1 MASDTTGAVA
11 VTSTDVKTHP
21 GEPFPLRLLLEDGP
35 LLAFNKPA
43 GLLTQGVP
51 HGAQLAAGG
60 EIPTLE
66 SQVKAF
72 LKTKYNKPSGVYLGI
87 PHRLDR
93 AVSGVVVFAKNSK
106 AAARLAEQFRD
117 RQVRKVYLAVVETAP
132 TAPAGTLEDWL
143 LKDPV
148 EAHVTVAPLGTPG
161 AKLARLSYRVLPET
175 GHDLGGRLLEIEL
188 ETGRMHQI
196 RVQLASRGW
205 PIWGDIAYGGTH
217 PWAAPPAN
225 AASLDSRQQTI
236 ALHAR
241 KLILRHPVRY
251 DEVSIE
257 APLPDV
263 WQTTLGNCEAEPRIP
278 PPP

>member
-1 MASDTTGAVA
+1 MAPDTTGTPASSATVE
-11 VTSTDVKTHP
+11 THP

-72 LKTKYNKPSGVYLGI
+72 LKSKYNKPAGVYLGI

-117 RQVRKVYLAVVETAP
+117 RQVRKVYWALVETPP

-143 LKDPV
+143 LKDPA
-148 EAHVTVAPLGTPG
+148 EAHVTVVPPGTAG
-161 AKLARLSYRVLPET
+161 AKLARLSYRVLPT
-175 GHDLGGRLLEIEL
+175 LPHNLGGKLLEIEL

-205 PIWGDIAYGGTH
+205 PIWGDLAYGATH
-217 PWAAPPAN
+217 PWAAPTAN
-225 AASLDSRQQTI
+225 AETADARLQTI

-241 KLILRHPVRY
+241 KLILQHPVRY

-257 APLPDV
+257 APLPEP
-263 WQTTLGNCEAEPRIP
+263 WQTALGPEDEPRP
-278 PPP
+278 LVPA